1 VIKLGGDRGGEEL
14 GEFDYIS
21 GCMTGSLVTPE
32 MVAFAGQC
40 EEAHTLGELEA
51 IWRGRMGDLGLS
63 FVALGVH
70 ADPLRPDRATYV
82 FQNYPTEWIEHFSAR
97 RYHLVD
103 PVFRAAE
110 AGASEFVW
118 TDPEFLQ
125 PLSWRQRRILSEA
138 SEVGLRYGRTH
149 TLASILPLK
158 ASGSLVSSE
167 PDFPDELY
175 AVGKLINIV
184 VHHRA
189 AQLCVSAA
197 PRFAELRR
205 RERQCLELCA
215 SGLKDEDV
223 ARELD
228 IGVATVRRHIERAR
242 IRLGAST
249 RIQAAARAISSGQ
262 IKPIV

>member
-1 VIKLGGDRGGEEL
+1 MLG
-14 GEFDYIS
+14 S
-21 GCMTGSLVTPE
+21 VTTE
-32 MVAFAGQC
+32 MVAFAAEC
-40 EEAHTLGELEA
+40 EAAASLSDLET
-51 IWRGRMGDLGLS
+51 IWRRRMVELGFT

-82 FQNYPTEWIEHFSAR
+82 FQNYPAEWIEYFSAQ

-110 AGASEFVW
+110 SGLSEFVW
-118 TDPEFLQ
+118 TDTEFLS
-125 PLSWRQRRILSEA
+125 PLSWRQRRILNEA
-138 SEVGLRYGRTH
+138 GEFGLRFGRTH
-149 TLASILPLK
+149 ALASMLPLK
-158 ASGSLVSSE
+158 ASGHLVAAD
-167 PDFPDELY
+167 PDLLEDIY
-175 AVGKLINIV
+175 AAGKLINII

-189 AQLCVSAA
+189 AQICTAA
-197 PRFAELRR
+197 TPRFAELRR

-215 SGLKDEDV
+215 SGLIDADV

-242 IRLGAST
+242 VRLGAST